1 MRLAIAATAL
11 LLSLAL
17 APDARACGG
26 CFVAATPAP
35 TGDAATSQSGTV
47 VTDHRMVLAITDQ
60 GTTLWDQIQYVGDPA
75 AFAWVL
81 PIQGDVVVSVGSDA
95 FIQSLDEA
103 TAPQIHAPIVYCQSP
118 QGSSMGGSSG
128 PSCACG
134 SSADDAATAVT
145 LGGKSSDGGEEDS
158 GVVVTH
164 REVVGPYETVQLRG
178 DGSESIVAWLDK
190 NGFEVPTSIAPVVQK
205 YVDEKFG
212 FLAVRLQPGVG
223 VRAMKPLRVSWP
235 GKMPSLPL
243 RMVAA
248 GVATSV
254 GLKLFVVGDGRWRP
268 QNFPAFIISA
278 NDISWD
284 FAASRSTYTDVRA
297 SIAKSFDGRAWG
309 IESSIDLRA
318 SDVRFTSE
326 SLPGDAGVSDAGGLP
341 PPGDNDVQVAFHD
354 AASRRVTRL
363 RADLPV
369 RHLGVDLQLEAD
381 PDQTAIPVDLR
392 PVKSIN
398 ADKLC
403 PTGIAYSQP
412 GNLLPLADTRGS
424 CAVVVRSASPELR
437 NTLGAFGALAVFG
450 LLRRFTCRKR
460 ATDTR

>member
-1 MRLAIAATAL
+1 MRIAIAACTAL
-11 LLSLAL
+11 LVSVAI

-26 CFVAATPAP
+26 CFVPQPAV

-60 GTTLWDQIQYVGDPA
+60 GTTLWDQIQYVGDPEE
-75 AFAWVL
+75 FAWVL
-81 PIQGDVVVSVGSDA
+81 PIQADVVVGVGSDA

-103 TAPQIHAPIVYCQSP
+103 TAPQIHAPIVYCQAPS
-118 QGSSMGGSSG
+118 GGSS
-128 PSCACG
+128 SDFACACG
-134 SSADDAATAVT
+134 SASDDAAPAAA
-145 LGGKSSDGGEEDS
+145 GKSSPGEEDS

-178 DGSESIVAWLDK
+178 DGGESIIAWLDK

-254 GLKLFVVGDGRWRP
+254 GLKLFVIGEGRWRP
-268 QNFPAFIISA
+268 QNFPSFTIRESEL
-278 NDISWD
+278 SWD
-284 FAASRSTYTDVRA
+284 FVAARSTYTEVRA
-297 SIAKSFDGRAWG
+297 AKSAAADGRAWG
-309 IESSIDLRA
+309 IESSIDLRPT
-318 SDVRFTSE
+318 DVRFTSE
-326 SLPGDAGVSDAGGLP
+326 SLPSDAGTADTGDLP
-341 PPGDNDVQVAFHD
+341 SPSDDDVRVAFRNS
-354 AASRRVTRL
+354 ASRRVTRL

-381 PDQTAIPVDLR
+381 FDQTALAVDLS
-392 PVKSIN
+392 PSQYTN
-398 ADKLC
+398 AEKLC
-403 PTGIAYSQP
+403 PTGIAYSRP

-437 NTLGAFGALAVFG
+437 NTLGAFGALAILG
-450 LLRRFTCRKR
+450 LLRRFKR
-460 ATDTR
+460 